1 MYKIYLI
8 QGSAGVCGTEY
19 SDLIWAETLKE
30 AESDAQCL
38 AEDHQDSYNEDDDD
52 LEPELDFSLEEIR
65 PENFDQFYNIL
76 EGASLLNSD
85 FWCSWQKI
93 YTNIPDI
100 ALNDAKQEIEGR
112 LRNCKRTIEAKQA
125 EIIRAQNLIKDL
137 ENQIAYLEN
146 KTPLQYL
153 LEQN

>member
-38 AEDHQDSYNEDDDD
+38 AEDHQDSYDNGEDEDWETE
-52 LEPELDFSLEEIR
+52 LEYSLEEIT
-65 PENFDQFYNIL
+65 PENFDQFYSVL

-85 FWCSWQKI
+85 FWRSWQKI
-93 YTNIPDI
+93 YTSIPDI

-112 LRNCKRTIEAKQA
+112 LYNCKRTIEAKQA
-125 EIIRAQNLIKDL
+125 EIIRAQGLIKDL

-153 LEQN
+153 LE